1 MDSNRDPER
10 SRSGRVPPHNLE
22 AEDAL
27 LGAAILSIDA
37 ARILVEQTAASDY
50 YSPANG
56 RIARAISTLVVSEV
70 APDPVTLAEQ
80 LRQDGALDDV
90 GGISRLG
97 ELMNATPSVSSAA
110 HYARIISDA
119 ARLRRLL
126 AAGAGIVDLAYST
139 SPADLSSAI
148 DRATAS
154 ISELVA
160 DSSGEILSTLSI
172 PDIGEALDGN
182 LVADSAD
189 LLLRTDGLGLIYPG
203 KMHMFQ
209 AEPSVGKSWVAFH
222 LCREVL
228 AAGGSAVVIDYED
241 SLHPVL
247 VRMQTVGA
255 NHEQLR
261 TRFRYVHPEG
271 PMGAA
276 EILRL
281 FALVEEMNP
290 DVVVIDGVAESLS
303 RDGLSEDSATDF
315 VQWTDKLPRRLA
327 RTGAAVVMLD
337 HVAKDSENRG
347 RWARG
352 TGAKL
357 AVLDG
362 AAYTL
367 RPAGA
372 AFSKHRAGKVKLT
385 VAKDRPGSVGAPG
398 ETAAVIEFE
407 PHAAGSLLTI
417 TVHPDNAA
425 MAATDPWRPTI
436 LMEKISRAL
445 EESKTPLT
453 ATGIAQLVH
462 SEKAELRAEALERLK
477 FEGHVVEEKRKGSK
491 YLRLLEPFRSDEKP
505 RHLSSVPDEPP
516 PDDHLF
522 DPDLVDRPEIEE
534 PEWLAAERTERV
546 DQYAYDPEL

>member
-1 MDSNRDPER
+1 VDSDTPER

-22 AEDAL
+22 AEAAL
-27 LGAAILSIDA
+27 LGAALLSVDA
-37 ARILVEQTAASDY
+37 ARVLVEQTAAADY

-56 RIARAISTLVVSEV
+56 RIARAISTLLVSEV
-70 APDPVTLAEQ
+70 APDPVTLSEQ
-80 LRQDGALDDV
+80 LRHDGALDDV
-90 GGISRLG
+90 GGMARLA
-97 ELMNATPSVSSAA
+97 ELMNATPSVSGAH
-110 HYARIISDA
+110 HYARIIADA

-126 AAGAGIVDLAYST
+126 TAGAGIVDLAYST
-139 SPADLSSAI
+139 APTDIAAAI
-148 DRATAS
+148 NRATES
-154 ISELVA
+154 ISRLVVA
-160 DSSGEILSTLSI
+160 DSGEILSTLSI
-172 PDIGEALDGN
+172 PDIGAALDGN
-182 LVADSAD
+182 LVTDSAD
-189 LLLRTDGLGLIYPG
+189 LLLRTDGIGLVYPG
-203 KMHMFQ
+203 KMHMIQ
-209 AEPSVGKSWVAFH
+209 AEPSVGKSWVAFY
-222 LCREVL
+222 LCSEVL

-241 SLHPVL
+241 SLGSIL
-247 VRMQTVGA
+247 NRMQTVGA
-255 NHEQLR
+255 NHDQLR
-261 TRFRYVHPEG
+261 NRFRYVHPEG

-276 EILRL
+276 EIVRL

-290 DVVVIDGVAESLS
+290 DVVIIDGVAESLS

-372 AFSKHRAGKVKLT
+372 AFSKHRAGKIKLT

-398 ETAAVIEFE
+398 ETAAIIELT

-417 TVHPDNAA
+417 VVHPDNVE
-425 MAATDPWRPTI
+425 MAKTDPWRPTI

-462 SEKAELRAEALERLK
+462 AEKNELRAEALERLK

-491 YLRLLEPFRSDEKP
+491 YLRLVEPFRSEDRP
-505 RHLSSVPDEPP
+505 RHLTSVAEPP
-516 PDDHLF
+516 LEDAHLF
-522 DPDLVDRPEIEE
+522 DPEGIDAPAIEE
-534 PEWLAAERTERV
+534 PEWMTAERSERSH
-546 DQYAYDPEL
+546 QFSTDPEL

>member
-1 MDSNRDPER
+1 MDSNRAER

-22 AEDAL
+22 AEDAI
-27 LGAAILSIDA
+27 LGAALLSVDA
-37 ARILVEQTAASDY
+37 ARILVEQTAAADY

-70 APDPVTLAEQ
+70 APDPVTVAEQ

-90 GGISRLG
+90 GGMNRLG

-110 HYARIISDA
+110 HYARIVTDA

-126 AAGAGIVDLAYST
+126 TAGAGIVDLAYST
-139 SPADLSSAI
+139 APADISAAI

-154 ISELVA
+154 ISELVSDA
-160 DSSGEILSTLSI
+160 SGEIVSTLSI
-172 PDIGEALDGN
+172 PDIGAALDGT
-182 LVADSAD
+182 LEADSAD

-222 LCREVL
+222 LCSEVL

-241 SLHPVL
+241 SLRPVL

-417 TVHPDNAA
+417 TVHPDNAT

-522 DPDLVDRPEIEE
+522 DPGLVDRPEIEE

-546 DQYAYDPEL
+546 DQYSYDPEL